1 MANFNLKFPKK
12 LLYSFLAIITIA
24 SFLPTQAS
32 AQGEFE
38 GEKVTIGLASSNAYD
53 YWDVVVENALEQ
65 EGIEI
70 ELVLFSDYNQP
81 NEALQNG
88 SLDLNATQGYPF
100 LFSWNDENNG
110 TITPIGNTL
119 ITPLGLYSDKH
130 TSVEDI
136 PDGGTIAIPN
146 DPSTYGRALQA
157 LEIAGLI
164 DVDEAAGIFPE
175 EKDILDNP
183 KDLQF
188 ELLDPAMAAVVL
200 QDVDAAIINTGFASD
215 AGLKVSDAIFADA
228 HNLDN
233 VNPMYINVIAAREE
247 DKDNPLYLKIVE
259 LFQTDE
265 IAEII
270 KESSDGSL
278 IPVFR
283 EYDVDI
289 ENQTVTEVAE

>member
-1 MANFNLKFPKK
+1 MKK

-146 DPSTYGRALQA
+146 DPSTYGRAL
-157 LEIAGLI
+157 
-164 DVDEAAGIFPE
+164 
-175 EKDILDNP
+175 
-183 KDLQF
+183 
-188 ELLDPAMAAVVL
+188 
-200 QDVDAAIINTGFASD
+200 
-215 AGLKVSDAIFADA
+215 
-228 HNLDN
+228 
-233 VNPMYINVIAAREE
+233 
-247 DKDNPLYLKIVE
+247 
-259 LFQTDE
+259 
-265 IAEII
+265 
-270 KESSDGSL
+270 
-278 IPVFR
+278 
-283 EYDVDI
+283 
-289 ENQTVTEVAE
+289 

>member
-1 MANFNLKFPKK
+1 MKK
-12 LLYSFLAIITIA
+12 LLYSFLSIITIA
-24 SFLPTQAS
+24 SFLPIQAS

-164 DVDEAAGIFPE
+164 DVDEVAGIFPE

>member
-1 MANFNLKFPKK
+1 MKK
-12 LLYSFLAIITIA
+12 LLYSFLSIITIA
-24 SFLPTQAS
+24 SSLPIQAS

-136 PDGGTIAIPN
+136 PNGGTIAIPN

>member
-1 MANFNLKFPKK
+1 MKK
-12 LLYSFLAIITIA
+12 LLYSFLSIITIA
-24 SFLPTQAS
+24 SFLPIQAS

-130 TSVEDI
+130 MSVEDI

-233 VNPMYINVIAAREE
+233 VNPMYMNVIAAREE

>member
-1 MANFNLKFPKK
+1 MKK
-12 LLYSFLAIITIA
+12 LLYSFLSIITIA
-24 SFLPTQAS
+24 SFLPIQAS

-146 DPSTYGRALQA
+146 DPSTYRRALQA

-164 DVDEAAGIFPE
+164 DVDEVAGIFPE

>member
-1 MANFNLKFPKK
+1 MKK
-12 LLYSFLAIITIA
+12 LLYSFLSIITIA
-24 SFLPTQAS
+24 SFLPIKAS

-157 LEIAGLI
+157 L
-164 DVDEAAGIFPE
+164 
-175 EKDILDNP
+175 
-183 KDLQF
+183 
-188 ELLDPAMAAVVL
+188 
-200 QDVDAAIINTGFASD
+200 
-215 AGLKVSDAIFADA
+215 
-228 HNLDN
+228 
-233 VNPMYINVIAAREE
+233 
-247 DKDNPLYLKIVE
+247 
-259 LFQTDE
+259 
-265 IAEII
+265 
-270 KESSDGSL
+270 
-278 IPVFR
+278 
-283 EYDVDI
+283 
-289 ENQTVTEVAE
+289 

>member
-1 MANFNLKFPKK
+1 MKK
-12 LLYSFLAIITIA
+12 LLYSFLSIITIA
-24 SFLPTQAS
+24 SFLPIQAS

-146 DPSTYGRALQA
+146 DPSTYRRALQA

>member
-1 MANFNLKFPKK
+1 MKK

-136 PDGGTIAIPN
+136 PNGGTIAIPN